1 MKKIFTLIAAA
12 FMAASVNAQTV
23 LVAYPTQE
31 GVSGTWSI
39 SGSTTE
45 SSVKIHLNTESVDAL
60 KLANG
65 YSASGKSNTNHIA
78 LACEG
83 GFKKGD
89 ILTIAGASSVK
100 EGEDKRCTA
109 VVFTIDSETKCT
121 ALHKFSDF
129 INGRLTNDDPV
140 VETYTLESDYD
151 KIYIGR
157 DGNTSAFVVK
167 LSVTRSGS
175 SSVNAI
181 EVDKNVDSP
190 AYNVAGQRVSDNAKG
205 LVIKNGKKV
214 IR

>member
-1 MKKIFTLIAAA
+1 MQPDINQATRRRG
-12 FMAASVNAQTV
+12 
-23 LVAYPTQE
+23 E
-31 GVSGTWSI
+31 
-39 SGSTTE
+39 TT
-45 SSVKIHLNTESVDAL
+45 SSVKIHSNTESVDAL

-65 YSASGKSNTNHIA
+65 YSASGKSNDNHIA

-109 VVFTIDSETKCT
+109 VVFTMDAEKKCT

-151 KIYIGR
+151 MIYIGR